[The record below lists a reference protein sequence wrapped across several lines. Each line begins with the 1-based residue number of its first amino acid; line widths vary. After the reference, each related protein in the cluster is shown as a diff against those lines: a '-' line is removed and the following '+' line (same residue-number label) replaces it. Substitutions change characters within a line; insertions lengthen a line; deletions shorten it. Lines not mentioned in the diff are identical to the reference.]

1 MACRALFPLV
11 LSLVVSLVVA
21 AGSSARADV
30 IALTTG
36 GYTDT
41 IFPSSTSSAMTVSL
55 TNSNVTGTLPLAAW
69 SVGLR
74 VVPTGGATG
83 TVSINTGSLAYPT
96 PASNNILTSP
106 FPLAAPQFFTSGTDV
121 TVNASQSTFIGEAV
135 PASGKSAF
143 TVTFSSSP
151 TANGTFN
158 VFAFN
163 DLAGTATNWTDDVGF
178 SNNAFSNAPFVAGNV
193 LLLGQ
198 INVVPVPEPTSLALM
213 GLFAGGGAAWAGWRR
228 RRRGPVAEPAVD
240 CEPSTAA

>member
-1 MACRALFPLV
+1 MLCRARISLA
-11 LSLVVSLVVA
+11 LSCVACLVVA
-21 AGSSARADV
+21 AGTSARADI

-83 TVSINTGSLAYPT
+83 TVSVNTGSLAYPT

-106 FPLAAPQFFTSGTDV
+106 FPAAAPQFFTSGPDV
-121 TVNASQSTFIGEAV
+121 TVNASQSTFVGVPV

-143 TVTFSSSP
+143 TVTFNSSP

-178 SNNAFSNAPFVAGNV
+178 GNNAFSNAPFANGNV

-228 RRRGPVAEPAVD
+228 RRRGPVAEPVAD
-240 CEPSTAA
+240 GEPSTAA